1 MGYAVRNIEE
11 SRYYSNKDHVIQ
23 TSMLETRFICGNK
36 NIFFRVVDEFKESIK
51 KSGYKLI
58 KDKIK
63 ERTKRVTE
71 KGYDY
76 FKNEPNLKET
86 AGSLGM

>member
-1 MGYAVRNIEE
+1 MN
-11 SRYYSNKDHVIQ
+11 S
-23 TSMLETRFICGNK
+23 
-36 NIFFRVVDEFKESIK
+36 KESIK

-63 ERTKRVTE
+63 ERTKRVIE

-86 AGSLGM
+86 AGSLRDVNLIFWILNIYKIINSSTTNTPSDLLTKKEKNT